1 MLKSKEDLNK
11 KADSSEKLKSEGVNV
26 EKHKAVKYIKN
37 KTIILDT
44 LPETD
49 NITHVK
55 KKERPK
61 TAKVLIREPRK
72 TGKKVQL

>member
-11 KADSSEKLKSEGVNV
+11 KADSSEKLKSEGVNA

-49 NITHVK
+49 NITNVK
-55 KKERPK
+55 K
-61 TAKVLIREPRK
+61 
-72 TGKKVQL
+72 